1 MTELY
6 SVSPP
11 IAESPAPQNGSGG
24 AVLERSVVAPNDRRQ
39 TGGSRINL
47 ASSPIKEISKTKANR
62 KAAAVERVDSR
73 ERSGIQLYLN
83 EIGKFPLL
91 SREEEVELAEQIK
104 AGDRKARERMISSN
118 LRLVVKIAYDLSGLR
133 PARNGFDQR
142 R

>member
-47 ASSPIKEISKTKANR
+47 ASSPIKEISKANR
-62 KAAAVERVDSR
+62 KGVAIKRVDSR

-91 SREEEVELAEQIK
+91 SRDEEVELAEKIK

-118 LRLVVKIAYDLSGLR
+118 LRLVVKIAYDYQ
-133 PARNGFDQR
+133 D
-142 R
+142 